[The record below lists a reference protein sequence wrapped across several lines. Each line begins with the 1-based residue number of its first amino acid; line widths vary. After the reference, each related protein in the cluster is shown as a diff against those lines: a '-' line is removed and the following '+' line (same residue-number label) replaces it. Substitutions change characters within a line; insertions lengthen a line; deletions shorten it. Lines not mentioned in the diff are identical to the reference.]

1 VTDAQKYCWEISQ
14 KGKDKTHIKDTRGTT
29 TSMILPHTQ
38 ASSSS
43 ENVGSIVGSSV
54 VGLIV
59 GENVGSPE
67 VGLVVGAMVG
77 DML

>member
-14 KGKDKTHIKDTRGTT
+14 KGKDKTHIKETRGTT
-29 TSMILPHTQ
+29 TSMILPQ
-38 ASSSS
+38 VVI
-43 ENVGSIVGSSV
+43 VGIIVGSSV